1 MVSLVIYK
9 LVKLLYIA
17 VVNHKMCMILMLI
30 IEEEKNHASGTSAV
44 IERIHHIVQNLMGKS

>member
-1 MVSLVIYK
+1 
-9 LVKLLYIA
+9 
-17 VVNHKMCMILMLI
+17 MILMLI